1 MFGRLLGCSGLYTLA
16 ITIVVHVVLS
26 LPAVRYHLPRASMYS
41 QSEESSTDFGLE
53 LEC

>member
-1 MFGRLLGCSGLYTLA
+1 MFGRLLGCSGLHTLV

-26 LPAVRYHLPRASMYS
+26 LPAVRYYLPRASMYA

-53 LEC
+53 LEW